1 MTGQA
6 TTRLPSRAGCCSG
19 VAFAMPQ
26 HDASSLSSRAPSYS
40 RSGLCHA
47 ASTNALITFG
57 HNPSRSPR
65 QEEEQAERQPDHK
78 PDQQRQQAHPQHEP
92 LELADE
98 KIPRRP
104 LAPSPRT
111 PASLCLPTVPGAF
124 DRTRAAPKRA
134 ANPGHLIG
142 PSDSAP
148 PAGTPPLPP
157 PVGEG
162 RGEGCMSASAASRRA
177 LRLFVS
183 SSLCLLPSLAAVS
196 RPRFG
201 SPART
206 PRARATTK
214 SQLPQD
220 SFPPP
225 RAVFRARPPRI
236 GRPRAHARGF
246 DPLPLQTDHR
256 QGHRR
261 PPASHRGEASLDGGR
276 RGFNPDCRTVHTRSK
291 RVPPAPSGSV
301 ATDVEPVR
309 PPNPRASRAPA
320 ARARR
325 DDPSAIH
332 SATPEH
338 DASDPRD
345 QPGGHNL

>member
-1 MTGQA
+1 
-6 TTRLPSRAGCCSG
+6 
-19 VAFAMPQ
+19 
-26 HDASSLSSRAPSYS
+26 
-40 RSGLCHA
+40 
-47 ASTNALITFG
+47 
-57 HNPSRSPR
+57 
-65 QEEEQAERQPDHK
+65 
-78 PDQQRQQAHPQHEP
+78 
-92 LELADE
+92 
-98 KIPRRP
+98 
-104 LAPSPRT
+104 
-111 PASLCLPTVPGAF
+111 
-124 DRTRAAPKRA
+124 
-134 ANPGHLIG
+134 
-142 PSDSAP
+142 
-148 PAGTPPLPP
+148 
-157 PVGEG
+157 
-162 RGEGCMSASAASRRA
+162 MSASAASRRA

-246 DPLPLQTDHR
+246 DPLPLQTDQR

-332 SATPEH
+332 SATPETRRERPTGPTRRAQLVMCSRRRGCKSAPALWPVPLVLAAIGRSRA
-338 DASDPRD
+338 ASVARGSSCSATRPAFFRTR
-345 QPGGHNL
+345 L